1 MELTQEKENKEITG
15 SEQDQS
21 FLLGNE
27 LFSQIELHLPLE
39 GSTLLRVPCATL
51 GLTSQPSLPASM
63 MP

>member
-1 MELTQEKENKEITG
+1 MELTQEKNKEITG

-27 LFSQIELHLPLE
+27 LFSQMELHLPLE

-51 GLTSQPSLPASM
+51 GLTSQSSFPASM